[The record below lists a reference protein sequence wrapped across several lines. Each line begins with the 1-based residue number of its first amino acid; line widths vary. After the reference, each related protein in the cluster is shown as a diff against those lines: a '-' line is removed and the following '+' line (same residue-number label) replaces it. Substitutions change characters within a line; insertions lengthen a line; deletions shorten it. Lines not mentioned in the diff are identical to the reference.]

1 MFAEERREQILL
13 YLKKHKRAEVKELIE
28 EFQVTGATLR
38 ADLRAME
45 EEGSIVRTH
54 GGALLKEDVLQKE
67 DFLSLRR
74 GHEEEKKAI
83 ARIARAYV
91 KEGDAVI
98 LDAGACAAVKRCE
111 KHQSYHQRSSDC
123 VGTAGKSVD

>member
-67 DFLSLRR
+67 EFLSLRLSLI
-74 GHEEEKKAI
+74 HI
-83 ARIARAYV
+83 
-91 KEGDAVI
+91 
-98 LDAGACAAVKRCE
+98 
-111 KHQSYHQRSSDC
+111 
-123 VGTAGKSVD
+123 